1 MSCIKILKFINE
13 RKTESWDS
21 RTNVCWAR
29 GFRESFAVVCLTM
42 LESIPEKKLEDVYDL
57 GLNICLIILHRLK
70 KGSQVITKNRKIWLM
85 CSYFLFE
92 VIKK

>member
-13 RKTESWDS
+13 RKPESWDS

-29 GFRESFAVVCLTM
+29 GFRELFAVVCLTI

-92 VIKK
+92 VIEK